1 MIKIN
6 NQQIVE
12 ELQKDIEAKKIRI
25 VSARIGIYD
34 STLQTFMDG
43 SPNQRLSTVIQ
54 IADYAGFDV
63 ELSFTKKNGEGENK
77 N

>member
-12 ELQKDIEAKKIRI
+12 ELQKAIEAKNIRA
-25 VSARIGIYD
+25 VSANIGIYEP
-34 STLQTFMDG
+34 TLETFMN
-43 SPNQRLSTVIQ
+43 SSTNQRLNTVIQ
-54 IADYAGFDV
+54 IADYVGFDV